1 MPGKKRKREGEQA
14 GLRLSH
20 AEQTLLLEQIASL
33 PRGVREAIFAT
44 PPSGPVRLTLDDLHD
59 LAGHVAAGASRAR
72 DQRVAKALGRVSEKI
87 ATLLGMYAQE
97 AGTEA
102 GGTSDLLDFPAER
115 SADRGATILPMPS
128 RSKRGDERYPVPL
141 SDKQREALV
150 VATRLRRG
158 LKNRIGP
165 AGRGTQAIGLTRK
178 ELAEMADEVDTS
190 LAFAPSPY
198 KRRLEAVLDKID
210 DLLDSLEGGEPGM
223 VARETAEPTDRIYQ
237 LKITLR
243 DIKPPIW
250 RRVQVPECTLTDLHE
265 IIQVAMGWD
274 ESHLHQFIV
283 RGTYY
288 GGTVDDDFGLGP
300 DMDVEEE
307 GDVLLSQITNG
318 HRRLKFRYEYDFGD
332 GWQHDIEVERVVE
345 REPRVHYP
353 RCIEGRRAC
362 PPEDVGGPWGYADF
376 LAAITDP
383 KHEDHREMK
392 EWVGGK
398 FDPEKF
404 SAVAVN
410 RELRKL

>member
-1 MPGKKRKREGEQA
+1 MRDGQRA

-20 AEQTLLLEQIASL
+20 AEQVALLERVPSL

-44 PPSGPVRLTLDDLHD
+44 PPSKSVMLTLDDLDD

-72 DQRVAKALGRVSEKI
+72 DQKVKKALDRISTKIEK
-87 ATLLGMYAQE
+87 LLDKVRQE
-97 AGTEA
+97 AGTET
-102 GGTSDLLDFPAER
+102 GRTSDFLDFPPEQP
-115 SADRGATILPMPS
+115 ADRAATILPMPA
-128 RSKRGDERYPVPL
+128 RSKGGDERYPVPL
-141 SDKQREALV
+141 TDKQREALIA
-150 VATRLRRG
+150 ATRLRRG
-158 LKNRIGP
+158 LKNRVGQ
-165 AGRGTQAIGLTRK
+165 AGQGTQAIGFTRK

-223 VARETAEPTDRIYQ
+223 VAREAAEPTDRIYQ

-243 DIKPPIW
+243 GIKPPIW

-283 RGTYY
+283 RGTCY
-288 GGTVDDDFGLGP
+288 GATVDDDFGLGP

-404 SAVAVN
+404 SAEAVN